1 MEVSSLMK
9 QRINLMQFASS
20 MKLKLNQARS
30 ERQLRPY
37 YRVLKD
43 VHEQQVEQ
51 FTDEQLREA
60 SLQLIRRAR
69 AGASPD
75 SLLVEAF
82 AIASEAS
89 WRVLGMRPYDVQMIA
104 GMGLH
109 HGKLIE
115 MQTGEGKTL
124 AAVMPAYLNAMQG
137 KGIHILTF
145 NDYLAKRDAEWMGPV
160 YDFLGLS
167 VGAVQEDMHTAE
179 RRLAYGADITYVTAK
194 EAGFDYLKDSLCE
207 EVDDLVH
214 RPFQMVIVDEADSIL
229 IDEAR
234 IPLVIAG
241 ERIGSKVDMEATTEL
256 VKHLEFGED
265 YDTDENKRNVYLTEV
280 GMDKAEAALRCGT
293 LYSDRNASLL
303 TRLNCALHAQALLKR
318 DVDYIVRDGKV
329 ELIDEFTGRVAD
341 NRHWPDGIQ
350 AAVEEKEGLSRQAS
364 GRILGTITL
373 QHYLSN
379 YPRLCGMTA
388 TARSSAAELRD
399 TYNLDVITI
408 PPNRPCRRLDE
419 EHVVFTHKAAK
430 QRALIEE
437 IRQVHHTGRP
447 ILIGTASVEE
457 SDELAAELLR
467 VGIPC
472 HVLNAKNDEM
482 EADIIARA
490 GCLSAVTVSTNM
502 AGRGVDIALGA
513 GDKAEAC
520 KVAELGG
527 LYVIGTN
534 LHECVRIDNQLRG
547 RSGRQGDPGSSR
559 FWVSLEDDLMVR
571 YGIKKAIPA
580 YLQPDQQEAPLTS
593 DRYPKTLAH
602 IQRVIDGQNVD
613 IRETLTKY
621 ADVVEQQRRILY
633 RKRRD
638 ILVDK
643 RSYGVLQARE
653 PQLYQRLV
661 EQMGE
666 KRLASVERQ
675 IVLFQIDQCWAD
687 YLEHVAYIRE
697 GIHLESISNRNP
709 ISSFHTQIIDAYEHI
724 LNTIENKIISTF
736 RRIDVKKGDFDL
748 EQMGLRRPSS
758 TWTYMINDQLFKR
771 KFSMF

>member
-1 MEVSSLMK
+1 MDMLQIVSG
-9 QRINLMQFASS
+9 
-20 MKLKLNQARS
+20 LKHKMS
-30 ERQLRPY
+30 EAMMNRQLRPY
-37 YRVLKD
+37 EEVLKNIRN
-43 VHEQQVEQ
+43 QQVGQ
-51 FTDEQLREA
+51 LTDEQLREA

-69 AGASPD
+69 EGSSAD
-75 SLLVEAF
+75 SLLVEAY
-82 AIASEAS
+82 AIASEAA

-104 GMGLH
+104 GMALH

-124 AAVMPAYLNAMQG
+124 AAVMPAYLHGMQG
-137 KGIHILTF
+137 KGMHILTF
-145 NDYLAKRDAEWMGPV
+145 NDYLAERDAEWMRPV
-160 YDFLGLS
+160 YEFMGLT
-167 VGAVQEDMHTAE
+167 VGAVQEGMSTTE
-179 RRLAYGADITYVTAK
+179 RRAAYAADVTYVTAK
-194 EAGFDYLKDSLCE
+194 EAGFDYLKDSICE
-207 EVDDLVH
+207 DVADLVH

-241 ERIGSKVDMEATTEL
+241 ERLESKVDMVATTEL
-256 VKHLEFGED
+256 VKSLVREAD
-265 YDTDENKRNVYLTEV
+265 YDLDENQRNVYLTES
-280 GMDKAEAALRCGT
+280 GMDKAEAALGCGS
-293 LYSDRNASLL
+293 LYSERNAALL
-303 TRLNCALHAQALLKR
+303 TRLNCALHAEALLKR

-329 ELIDEFTGRVAD
+329 EIIDEFTGRVAD

-373 QHYLSN
+373 QHYLSY
-379 YPRLCGMTA
+379 YPHLCGMTA

-399 TYNLDVITI
+399 TYNLSVITI
-408 PPNRPCRRLDE
+408 PPNRPCRRIDE
-419 EHVVFTHKAAK
+419 DHVVFTHKEAK
-430 QRALIEE
+430 QQAVIDE
-437 IRQVHHTGRP
+437 IRRVHLMGRP
-447 ILIGTASVEE
+447 MLIGTASVEE
-457 SDELAAELLR
+457 SDMLAVQLLE

-472 HVLNAKNDEM
+472 HVLNAKNDVM

-490 GCLSAVTVSTNM
+490 GCLGAVTVSTNM

-513 GDKAEAC
+513 GDKAEADQ
-520 KVAELGG
+520 VAKLGG

-547 RSGRQGDPGSSR
+547 RAGRQGDPGSSK

-580 YLQPDQQEAPLTS
+580 YLKPDKQATPLTS
-593 DRYPKTLAH
+593 DKFPKALAH

-613 IRETLTKY
+613 TRSTLTKY
-621 ADVVEQQRRILY
+621 ADLVEQQRLILY

-638 ILVDK
+638 ILVDGK
-643 RSYGVLQARE
+643 SYGVLLSRE
-653 PQLYQRLV
+653 PQLYERLV
-661 EQMGE
+661 GQMGE
-666 KRLASVERQ
+666 ERLAAIERR
-675 IVLFQIDQCWAD
+675 IALFQIDQCWAD

-697 GIHLESISNRNP
+697 GIHLESISNGNP
-709 ISSFHTQIIDAYEHI
+709 LHSFHNQIIDAYEHI
-724 LNTIENKIISTF
+724 LKTIEDKIVSTF
-736 RRIDVKKGDFDL
+736 RRVDVTKENLNL
-748 EQMGLRRPSS
+748 EQEGLKRPSS